1 MRSLTLYF
9 STIILTLL
17 LFALNPVF
25 SKDSVRFIETTGRA
39 VIEDAAEVVTA
50 RRRSLEDALY
60 LAALHGGAKIKG
72 FSSVS
77 TDTSIQENLVVQPDS
92 YILDYNIISE
102 DQTDTHFIIK
112 IRAAV
117 GNLKSDSCEN
127 QGLKSIS
134 VYKPIISIH
143 PNVPYWVQPLSSELI
158 KAFMSSLKAEMNINL
173 TDFTDMSLNQ
183 SELKSIND
191 EFDYTSLT
199 SGRSRTRSGDYAVV
213 PSIIIDKSTKLVGF
227 TTFNSLEITFLTNI
241 YEGASYSLS
250 SSKSKTVE
258 ALFKSTGPWR
268 NMNLLLKSSRENI
281 VEPILLKASEHS
293 LDVAKDLICKK
304 IHSRV
309 AINNGQIEVPLGKR
323 HGITLSS
330 LAVAKG
336 DQTPFNIFRVEKVL
350 ENKSFLAPL
359 NDSVE
364 VNKFSGKSIQFL
376 GKM

>member
-1 MRSLTLYF
+1 MRLLTLHF

-17 LFALNPVF
+17 LFALNPAF

-258 ALFKSTGPWR
+258 ALFKSSGPWR
-268 NMNLLLKSSRENI
+268 NINLLLKSSRENI

-330 LAVAKG
+330 LAVTKG

-350 ENKSFLAPL
+350 ENKSFLVPL
-359 NDSVE
+359 NNSVE
-364 VNKFSGKSIQFL
+364 VDKFSGKSIQFL

>member
-1 MRSLTLYF
+1 MRSLILYF
-9 STIILTLL
+9 STFIQILL
-17 LFALNPVF
+17 LFALNPAF

-39 VIEDAAEVVTA
+39 VIEDTTEVVTA

-102 DQTDTHFIIK
+102 DQTDTHYIIK

-173 TDFTDMSLNQ
+173 TDFTNTSLNQ

-199 SGRSRTRSGDYAVV
+199 SGRSRTQSGDYAVV

-330 LAVAKG
+330 LAVTKG

-350 ENKSFLAPL
+350 ENKSFLVPL

>member
-1 MRSLTLYF
+1 MRSLILYF
-9 STIILTLL
+9 STFIQILL
-17 LFALNPVF
+17 LFALNPAF

-173 TDFTDMSLNQ
+173 TDFTNTSLNQ

-199 SGRSRTRSGDYAVV
+199 SGRSRTQSGDYAVV

-268 NMNLLLKSSRENI
+268 NINLLLKSSRENI

-330 LAVAKG
+330 LAVTKG

-350 ENKSFLAPL
+350 ENKSFLVPL

>member
-1 MRSLTLYF
+1 MQSSTLYF

-39 VIEDAAEVVTA
+39 VIEDATEVVTA

-213 PSIIIDKSTKLVGF
+213 PSINIDKSTKLVGF

-258 ALFKSTGPWR
+258 ALFKSSGPWR
-268 NMNLLLKSSRENI
+268 NINLLLKSSRENI

-330 LAVAKG
+330 LAVTKG

-350 ENKSFLAPL
+350 ENKSFLVPL

-364 VNKFSGKSIQFL
+364 INKFSGKSIQFL

>member
-92 YILDYNIISE
+92 FILDYNIISE

-173 TDFTDMSLNQ
+173 TDFTDVSLNQ

-258 ALFKSTGPWR
+258 ALFKSSGPWR
-268 NMNLLLKSSRENI
+268 NINLLLKSSRENI

-323 HGITLSS
+323 HGINLSS
-330 LAVAKG
+330 LAVTKG

-350 ENKSFLAPL
+350 ENKSFLVPL

>member
-9 STIILTLL
+9 STIVLTLL

-173 TDFTDMSLNQ
+173 TDFTDVSLNQ

-258 ALFKSTGPWR
+258 ALFKSSGPWR
-268 NMNLLLKSSRENI
+268 NINLLLKSSRENI

-330 LAVAKG
+330 LAVTKG

-350 ENKSFLAPL
+350 DNKSFLVPL

>member
-268 NMNLLLKSSRENI
+268 NINLLLKSSRENI

-330 LAVAKG
+330 LAVTKG

-350 ENKSFLAPL
+350 ENKSFLVPL

>member
-1 MRSLTLYF
+1 MRSLILYF

-183 SELKSIND
+183 SELKSIKD

-258 ALFKSTGPWR
+258 ALFKTTGPWR
-268 NMNLLLKSSRENI
+268 NINLLLKSSRENI

-330 LAVAKG
+330 LAVTKG

-350 ENKSFLAPL
+350 ENKSFLVPL

-364 VNKFSGKSIQFL
+364 VDKFSGKSIQFL

>member
-258 ALFKSTGPWR
+258 ALFKSSGPWR
-268 NMNLLLKSSRENI
+268 NINLLLKSSRENI

-330 LAVAKG
+330 LAVTKG

-350 ENKSFLAPL
+350 VNKSFLVPL

>member
-183 SELKSIND
+183 SELKSIDD

-258 ALFKSTGPWR
+258 ALFKSSGPWR
-268 NMNLLLKSSRENI
+268 NINLLLKSSRENI

-309 AINNGQIEVPLGKR
+309 AINDGQIEVPLGKR

-330 LAVAKG
+330 LAVTKG

-350 ENKSFLAPL
+350 ENKSFLVPL

>member
-1 MRSLTLYF
+1 MRSLILYF

-258 ALFKSTGPWR
+258 ALFKTTGPWR
-268 NMNLLLKSSRENI
+268 NINLLLKSSRENI

-330 LAVAKG
+330 LAVTKG

-350 ENKSFLAPL
+350 ENKSFLVPL

>member
-173 TDFTDMSLNQ
+173 TDFTDVSLNQ

-258 ALFKSTGPWR
+258 ALFKSSGPWR
-268 NMNLLLKSSRENI
+268 NINLLLKSSRENI

-350 ENKSFLAPL
+350 ENKSFLVPL

>member
-17 LFALNPVF
+17 LFALNPAF

-102 DQTDTHFIIK
+102 DQTDSHFIIK

-258 ALFKSTGPWR
+258 ALFKSSGPWR
-268 NMNLLLKSSRENI
+268 NINLLLKSSRENI

-350 ENKSFLAPL
+350 ENKSFLVPL

>member
-173 TDFTDMSLNQ
+173 TDFTDVSLNQ

-258 ALFKSTGPWR
+258 ALFKSSGPWR
-268 NMNLLLKSSRENI
+268 NINLLLKSSRENI

-323 HGITLSS
+323 HGINLSS
-330 LAVAKG
+330 LAVTKG

-350 ENKSFLAPL
+350 ENKSFLVPL

>member
-1 MRSLTLYF
+1 MRSLILYF

-258 ALFKSTGPWR
+258 ALFKTTGPWR
-268 NMNLLLKSSRENI
+268 NINLLLKSSRENI

-309 AINNGQIEVPLGKR
+309 AVNNGQIEVPLGKR

-330 LAVAKG
+330 LAVTKG

-350 ENKSFLAPL
+350 DNKSFLVPL

>member
-258 ALFKSTGPWR
+258 ALFKSSGPWR
-268 NMNLLLKSSRENI
+268 NINLLLKSSRENI

-330 LAVAKG
+330 LAVTKG
-336 DQTPFNIFRVEKVL
+336 DQTPFNIFRVDKVL
-350 ENKSFLAPL
+350 ENKSFLVPL

>member
-1 MRSLTLYF
+1 M
-9 STIILTLL
+9 
-17 LFALNPVF
+17 
-25 SKDSVRFIETTGRA
+25 
-39 VIEDAAEVVTA
+39 
-50 RRRSLEDALY
+50 
-60 LAALHGGAKIKG
+60 
-72 FSSVS
+72 
-77 TDTSIQENLVVQPDS
+77 VQPDS

-158 KAFMSSLKAEMNINL
+158 KAFMNSLKAEMNINL
-173 TDFTDMSLNQ
+173 TDFTNTSLNQ

-293 LDVAKDLICKK
+293 LDVVKDLLCKK

-309 AINNGQIEVPLGKR
+309 AITNGQIEVPLGKR

-330 LAVAKG
+330 LAVTKG

-350 ENKSFLAPL
+350 ENKW
-359 NDSVE
+359 
-364 VNKFSGKSIQFL
+364 KSHTQI
-376 GKM
+376 

>member
-1 MRSLTLYF
+1 MQSSTLYF

-17 LFALNPVF
+17 LFALNPAF

-173 TDFTDMSLNQ
+173 TDFTDVSLNQ

-213 PSIIIDKSTKLVGF
+213 PSINIDKSTKLVGF

-258 ALFKSTGPWR
+258 ALFKSSGPWR
-268 NMNLLLKSSRENI
+268 NINLLLKSSRENI

-330 LAVAKG
+330 LAVTKG

-350 ENKSFLAPL
+350 ENKSFLVPL

>member
-268 NMNLLLKSSRENI
+268 NLNLLLKSSRENI

-330 LAVAKG
+330 LAVTKG

-350 ENKSFLAPL
+350 DNKSFLVPL

>member
-173 TDFTDMSLNQ
+173 TDFTDVSLNQ

-258 ALFKSTGPWR
+258 ALFKSSGPWR
-268 NMNLLLKSSRENI
+268 NINLLLKSSRENI

-330 LAVAKG
+330 LAVTKG

>member
-9 STIILTLL
+9 STIILTLP
-17 LFALNPVF
+17 LFALNPAF

-102 DQTDTHFIIK
+102 DQTDSHFIIK

-258 ALFKSTGPWR
+258 ALFKSSGPWR
-268 NMNLLLKSSRENI
+268 NINLLLKSSRENI

-350 ENKSFLAPL
+350 ENKSFLVPL

>member
-1 MRSLTLYF
+1 MQSSTLYF

-199 SGRSRTRSGDYAVV
+199 SGRSRTRIGDYAVV

-268 NMNLLLKSSRENI
+268 NINLLLKSSRENI

>member
-1 MRSLTLYF
+1 MQSSTLYF

-258 ALFKSTGPWR
+258 ALFKTTGPWR
-268 NMNLLLKSSRENI
+268 NINLLLKSSRENI

-293 LDVAKDLICKK
+293 LDVAKDLVCKK

-330 LAVAKG
+330 LAVTKG

-350 ENKSFLAPL
+350 ENKSFLVPL

>member
-1 MRSLTLYF
+1 MRSLILYF
-9 STIILTLL
+9 STFIQTLL
-17 LFALNPVF
+17 LFALNPAF

-134 VYKPIISIH
+134 VYKPIISID

-158 KAFMSSLKAEMNINL
+158 KAFMSSLRAEMNINL
-173 TDFTDMSLNQ
+173 TDFTDVSLNQ

-268 NMNLLLKSSRENI
+268 NINLLLKSSRENI

-309 AINNGQIEVPLGKR
+309 AVNNGQIEVPLGKR

-330 LAVAKG
+330 LAVTKG

-350 ENKSFLAPL
+350 ENKSFLVPL

>member
-1 MRSLTLYF
+1 MRSLILYF

-173 TDFTDMSLNQ
+173 TDFTNTSLNQ

-213 PSIIIDKSTKLVGF
+213 PSVIIDKSTKLVGF

-258 ALFKSTGPWR
+258 ALFKSSGPWR
-268 NMNLLLKSSRENI
+268 NINLLLKSSRENI

-330 LAVAKG
+330 LAVTKG

>member
-72 FSSVS
+72 FSSVG

-173 TDFTDMSLNQ
+173 TDFTDVSLNQ

-258 ALFKSTGPWR
+258 ALFKSAGPFR
-268 NMNLLLKSSRENI
+268 NINLLLKSSRENI

-293 LDVAKDLICKK
+293 LDVVNDLLCKK

-309 AINNGQIEVPLGKR
+309 AIKNGQIEVPLGKR

-350 ENKSFLAPL
+350 ENKSFLVPL

>member
-39 VIEDAAEVVTA
+39 VIEDATEVVTA

-134 VYKPIISIH
+134 IYKPIISIH

-173 TDFTDMSLNQ
+173 TDFTDVSLNQ

-258 ALFKSTGPWR
+258 ALFKSSGPWR
-268 NMNLLLKSSRENI
+268 NINLLLKSSRENI

>member
-1 MRSLTLYF
+1 MQSSTLYF

-258 ALFKSTGPWR
+258 ALFKSSGPWR
-268 NMNLLLKSSRENI
+268 NINLLLKSSRENI

-330 LAVAKG
+330 LAVTKG

-350 ENKSFLAPL
+350 ENKSFLVPL

>member
-1 MRSLTLYF
+1 MQSSTLYF

-173 TDFTDMSLNQ
+173 TDFTDVSLNQ

-258 ALFKSTGPWR
+258 ALFKSSGPWR
-268 NMNLLLKSSRENI
+268 NINLLLKSSRENI

-330 LAVAKG
+330 LAVTKG

-350 ENKSFLAPL
+350 ENKSFLVPL

>member
-1 MRSLTLYF
+1 MQSSTLYF
-9 STIILTLL
+9 LILIQTLL
-17 LFALNPVF
+17 LFALNPAF

-258 ALFKSTGPWR
+258 ALFKSSGPWR
-268 NMNLLLKSSRENI
+268 NINLLLKSSRENI

-309 AINNGQIEVPLGKR
+309 AVNNGQIEVPLGKR

-330 LAVAKG
+330 LAVTKG

-350 ENKSFLAPL
+350 ENKSFLVPL

>member
-173 TDFTDMSLNQ
+173 TDFTDVSLNQ

-258 ALFKSTGPWR
+258 ALFKSSGPWR
-268 NMNLLLKSSRENI
+268 NINLLLKSSRENI

-330 LAVAKG
+330 LAVTKG

-350 ENKSFLAPL
+350 ENKSFLVPL

>member
-173 TDFTDMSLNQ
+173 TDFTDVSLNQ

-213 PSIIIDKSTKLVGF
+213 PSIVIDKSTKLVGF

-258 ALFKSTGPWR
+258 ALFKSSGPWR
-268 NMNLLLKSSRENI
+268 NINLLLKSSRENI

-330 LAVAKG
+330 LAVTKG

-350 ENKSFLAPL
+350 ENKSFLVPL

>member
-39 VIEDAAEVVTA
+39 VIEDATEVVTA

-173 TDFTDMSLNQ
+173 TDFTDVSLNQ

-258 ALFKSTGPWR
+258 ALFKSSGPWR
-268 NMNLLLKSSRENI
+268 NINLLLKSSRENI

-350 ENKSFLAPL
+350 ENKSFLVPL

>member
-1 MRSLTLYF
+1 MQSSTLYF

-258 ALFKSTGPWR
+258 ALFKSSGPWR
-268 NMNLLLKSSRENI
+268 NINLLLKSSRENI

-330 LAVAKG
+330 LAVTKG

>member
-1 MRSLTLYF
+1 MRSFILYF

-258 ALFKSTGPWR
+258 ALFKSSGPWR
-268 NMNLLLKSSRENI
+268 NINLLLKSSRENI

-330 LAVAKG
+330 LAVTKG

-350 ENKSFLAPL
+350 ENKSFLVPL

>member
-1 MRSLTLYF
+1 MQSSTLYF

-112 IRAAV
+112 IRDAV

-158 KAFMSSLKAEMNINL
+158 KTFMSSLKAEMNINL

-213 PSIIIDKSTKLVGF
+213 PSIIVDKSTKLVGF

-258 ALFKSTGPWR
+258 ALFKSSGPWR
-268 NMNLLLKSSRENI
+268 NINLLLKSSRENI

-330 LAVAKG
+330 LAVTKG

-350 ENKSFLAPL
+350 DNKSFLVPL

>member
-1 MRSLTLYF
+1 MRSLILYF

-173 TDFTDMSLNQ
+173 TDFTNTSLNQ

-199 SGRSRTRSGDYAVV
+199 SGRSRTQSGDYAVV
-213 PSIIIDKSTKLVGF
+213 PSIIINKSTKLVGF

-268 NMNLLLKSSRENI
+268 NINLLLKSSRENI

-330 LAVAKG
+330 LAVTKG

-350 ENKSFLAPL
+350 ENKSFLVPL

>member
-173 TDFTDMSLNQ
+173 TDFTETSLNQ

-191 EFDYTSLT
+191 DFDYTSLT

-213 PSIIIDKSTKLVGF
+213 PSVIIDKSTKLVGF

-258 ALFKSTGPWR
+258 ALFKSSGPWR
-268 NMNLLLKSSRENI
+268 NINLLLKSSRENI

-309 AINNGQIEVPLGKR
+309 AVNNGQIEVPLGKR

-330 LAVAKG
+330 LAVTKG

-350 ENKSFLAPL
+350 ENKSFLVPL

>member
-1 MRSLTLYF
+1 MRSLILYF
-9 STIILTLL
+9 STFIQILL
-17 LFALNPVF
+17 LFALNPAF

-60 LAALHGGAKIKG
+60 LAALHGGAKING

-173 TDFTDMSLNQ
+173 TDFTDVSLNQ

-199 SGRSRTRSGDYAVV
+199 SGRSRTQSGDYAVV

-268 NMNLLLKSSRENI
+268 NINLLLKSSRENI

-330 LAVAKG
+330 LAVTKG

-350 ENKSFLAPL
+350 ENKSFLVPL